1 MADTMKLP
9 GLVAGVEPPV
19 QLTHTGRK
27 EVSTG
32 NAALRWGLTR
42 TWPAAR
48 SSTRLPRHRHPPN
61 NAKHA
66 KSMPPSPMCVTAD
79 ACCVTYATTQR
90 HAHAAHG
97 VPPNQTTAR
106 VTLGLGNFLR
116 GGFVEVHVLYQD
128 QHCLPPGSDDN
139 ASTMGILDYPPARLA
154 DDPYLRL
161 GCFIAALSGAREL
174 LDVMKPW
181 RLVWGCHGWPFSVGT
196 VTIRALVRHLM

>member
-1 MADTMKLP
+1 MKPP
-9 GLVAGVEPPV
+9 GLVAGVGPPV

-116 GGFVEVHVLYQD
+116 GGFVEV
-128 QHCLPPGSDDN
+128 
-139 ASTMGILDYPPARLA
+139 
-154 DDPYLRL
+154 
-161 GCFIAALSGAREL
+161 
-174 LDVMKPW
+174 
-181 RLVWGCHGWPFSVGT
+181 
-196 VTIRALVRHLM
+196 LVRYKTSTACLRGATITPRLWASLTTPPRVWPTTPIYDWGASLRRFQELVSSWT